1 MLKKI
6 LLGLAGLGLLLI
18 VALIGLSLSL
28 NPNDYK
34 PQIQRLAADQGIGLQ
49 INGELGWQLYPQ
61 LALELNNIEVSNLQT
76 AGQPLAQLQ
85 HAAIGVALMPLF
97 KGEIKAQQIII
108 EGARIDARIAADGQ
122 SNWQLGTQSADQP
135 DNKPAAT
142 PSPSANVPASDSP
155 QALELSIDNISIL
168 DSQLNFD
175 DRRSGRQLQVDKVNL
190 QIEGVNLK
198 GAAFPI
204 SVSAAI
210 SDSELPADIA
220 FELSSQL
227 SVNSDFSQLQ
237 LQQGQLQLDFSRPQ
251 ANSRIT
257 SHFNLKVEQDQ
268 QLQYSGDLALS
279 PFDLKQLLTSLGQ
292 VAPATQNPD
301 ALSNLAFSGQ
311 FSGSEQ
317 QFELKSMKL
326 TLDQSHIEGQLT
338 LADFNKQSLRLEL
351 QGDQLNIDHYLPPST
366 EDKPQTTSTTS
377 SSKKPQAKTKTKPTA
392 PAANKPQPEADIIPL
407 ELIRQL
413 DIEARFGFDRLTAAK
428 LNVTKLDSQLTARNG
443 VVKLQPLSLELY
455 DGTLQAQGRLDA
467 RGPEA
472 KFSLSS
478 SLAGVELEPLLQDAA
493 AQQNL
498 AGKIASKIRANSRG
512 NSVSALQ
519 ANARAKAQV
528 SGASLKLQPINLEQ
542 GFCKLA
548 QLVEGKSQ
556 TKDWPAY
563 TQLQDFSAE
572 LRLAGQRAHID
583 NIQAGAGNLALKAE
597 GLFNLTEQD
606 FNILINTR
614 LTGEA
619 SSEDGC
625 SIKNERWRNR
635 DLPLRCKGQV
645 DDLSAKT
652 CLPDSGAMKQLLS
665 DEAKYKTE
673 KALQKK
679 LRDKLGGDK
688 GDAVNQLLK
697 GLLR

>member
-34 PQIQRLAADQGIGLQ
+34 PQIQRLAAEQGIDLQ

-61 LALELNNIEVSNLQT
+61 LALQLNNIEVSNLQA

-97 KGEIKAQQIII
+97 KGEIKAQQIIV

-135 DNKPAAT
+135 DNKPAVT
-142 PSPSANVPASDSP
+142 PSPSANGPASDS
-155 QALELSIDNISIL
+155 QHALKLSIDNISIL
-168 DSQLNFD
+168 NSQLSFD
-175 DRRSGRQLQVDKVNL
+175 DLRSGRQLQVDKVNL

-204 SVSAAI
+204 SFSAAI

-220 FELSSQL
+220 FALSSQL

-257 SHFNLKVEQDQ
+257 SHFNLKAEQGQ

-311 FSGSEQ
+311 FSGSAQ
-317 QFELKSMKL
+317 QFKLESISL
-326 TLDQSHIEGQLT
+326 TLDQTQIEGQLS

-366 EDKPQTTSTTS
+366 EDKPQPTSTAS
-377 SSKKPQAKTKTKPTA
+377 IS
-392 PAANKPQPEADIIPL
+392 NKAQPESDIIPL

-428 LNVTKLDSQLTARNG
+428 LNVTKLDSQLTARGG

-498 AGKIASKIRANSRG
+498 AGKIASEIRANSRG

-528 SGASLKLQPINLEQ
+528 NGASLKLQPINLEQ

-597 GLFNLTEQD
+597 GLYNLTEQD